1 MEASIWLLGE
11 KQLHCY
17 WMIKVSTYIPTLIFL
32 YVSLRIQ
39 KVYMLTSTIDWPG
52 VIRAA
57 TDLAEDFNRATG
69 HGLTL
74 KLQTAGATSA
84 TNSKF
89 AILVGTIGKST
100 LIDGLVKSG
109 KIDVSK
115 ITGKWESFQTQIV
128 KDPLP
133 GITSAL
139 VIAGSDKRGSIFGIY
154 DISEQIGVSPWYFW
168 ADVPV
173 VRHSSV
179 YALDVVK
186 VQGPPSV
193 KYRGIFLNDEQP
205 ALTNWVKD
213 NFPAGKYGPG
223 FNHEFHSLVFE
234 LLLRLRA
241 NFLWPTM
248 WDGMF
253 SVDDPKNQETADM
266 YGIVMST
273 SHTEPL
279 SRSTKE
285 WNVLGNGTWDYNTN
299 SKNIQDYWID
309 GVQRGKP
316 YENYWTM
323 GMRGNGDNVLS
334 ESVVTELLEKIVAD
348 QRQILKDVL
357 AVDDLTKVPQVWCLY
372 KDVSFPAVMSKAST
386 GPNIYPDP
394 ILLRSWTEG
403 SGRCHFALV
412 GR

>member
-1 MEASIWLLGE
+1 ML
-11 KQLHCY
+11 
-17 WMIKVSTYIPTLIFL
+17 IPVT
-32 YVSLRIQ
+32 
-39 KVYMLTSTIDWPG
+39 DWPG

-57 TDLAEDFNRATG
+57 TDLAEDFHRATG

-74 KLQTAGATSA
+74 ELQKASSTPK
-84 TNSKF
+84 SKT
-89 AILVGTIGKST
+89 AILVGTIGKSD

-115 ITGKWESFQTQIV
+115 ITGKWESFQTQVV

-133 GITSAL
+133 GIASAL

-173 VRHSSV
+173 IRHSSV
-179 YALDVVK
+179 YALNIVK
-186 VQGPPSV
+186 TQGPPSV

-205 ALTNWVKD
+205 TLTNWVRD
-213 NFPAGKYGPG
+213 NFASGEYGPG

-253 SVDDPKNQETADM
+253 GVDDPKNQETADM

-285 WNVLGNGTWDYNTN
+285 WNVLGNGTWDYVTN
-299 SKNIQDYWID
+299 SKNIHDFWVE
-309 GVQRGKP
+309 GVERGKP
-316 YENYWTM
+316 YETYWTM
-323 GMRGNGDNVLS
+323 GMRGNGDNILS
-334 ESVVTELLEKIVAD
+334 PGVVTELLEEVVAD
-348 QRQILKDVL
+348 QRNILKDVL
-357 AVDDLTKVPQVWCLY
+357 NVDDLTKVPQVWCLY
-372 KDVSFPAVMSKAST
+372 NDVSF
-386 GPNIYPDP
+386 
-394 ILLRSWTEG
+394 RS
-403 SGRCHFALV
+403 L
-412 GR
+412 

>member
-1 MEASIWLLGE
+1 MGFPVCVWGFKI
-11 KQLHCY
+11 
-17 WMIKVSTYIPTLIFL
+17 
-32 YVSLRIQ
+32 
-39 KVYMLTSTIDWPG
+39 VYMLIPLIDWPG

-57 TDLAEDFNRATG
+57 TDLAEDFHRATG

-74 KLQTAGATSA
+74 ELQTNAST

-89 AILVGTIGKST
+89 AILVGTIGKSS
-100 LIDGLVKSG
+100 LIDGLVRSG

-115 ITGKWESFQTQIV
+115 ITGKWESFQTQVV
-128 KDPLP
+128 KNPLP
-133 GITSAL
+133 GVTSAL

-205 ALTNWVKD
+205 ALTNWVQE
-213 NFPAGKYGPG
+213 NFPPGKYGPG
-223 FNHEFHSLVFE
+223 YNHEFHSLVFE

-241 NFLWPTM
+241 NFFWPTT

-253 SVDDPKNQETADM
+253 GVDDLKNQETADM

-299 SKNIQDYWID
+299 SKNIHDFWID
-309 GVQRGKP
+309 GVERGKQ

-323 GMRGNGDNVLS
+323 GMRGNGDNALS
-334 ESVVTELLEKIVAD
+334 GSVVTELLEKVVAD

-357 AVDDLTKVPQVWCLY
+357 DVDDLTKVPQVWCLY
-372 KDVSFPAVMSKAST
+372 KDVSFQQ
-386 GPNIYPDP
+386 
-394 ILLRSWTEG
+394 L
-403 SGRCHFALV
+403 
-412 GR
+412 